1 MNGIR
6 VLNVSF
12 NNITTIPKQTF
23 LKLYELNTIDASHNS
38 ISEIADNIFV
48 PALALRFL
56 NLSYNL
62 LEKLKVSAFGAI
74 TTLLELDLS
83 NNQLKIVP
91 KETFVKLVS
100 LQYLTLE
107 NNLLEK
113 MVQPT
118 LGLSV
123 LNFKNNQLSSVD
135 AEVWPVMNALLTLDL
150 TNNTLNDNL
159 VDENFA
165 SLLTLRE
172 LFLSHNNITK
182 ISKGSFR
189 GLNSLQYLGL
199 NVSKR
204 LCVYV
209 CL

>member
-1 MNGIR
+1 M
-6 VLNVSF
+6 LNVSY
-12 NNITTIPKQTF
+12 NNISIIPKQTP
-23 LKLYELNTIDASHNS
+23 LKLYELHTIDVSHNNL
-38 ISEIADNIFV
+38 SEIADNIFQ

-56 NLSYNL
+56 YLSHNS
-62 LEKLKVSAFGAI
+62 LEKLKVSTFGSI
-74 TTLLELDLS
+74 TSLLELDLS
-83 NNQLKIVP
+83 FNRLVKVP

-100 LQYLTLE
+100 LRFLNLH

-113 MVQPT
+113 MIQPP
-118 LGLSV
+118 LALSV
-123 LNFKNNQLSSVD
+123 LNFTTNRLSEID
-135 AEVWPVMNALLTLDL
+135 ASVWPVMNALLTLDL

-172 LFLSHNNITK
+172 LHLSHNNITK

-199 NVSKR
+199 NVR
-204 LCVYV
+204 LFV
-209 CL
+209 C